1 MAFWGDEYLHGK
13 TFRVFFVKEGKMVY
27 KAYEKDG
34 EIKKEKFAN
43 VSPNSVVLNGDI
55 RNKKVA
61 DLNLDYEY
69 YESLA
74 WNMIKLFDGE

>member
-1 MAFWGDEYLHGK
+1 
-13 TFRVFFVKEGKMVY
+13 MVY

-43 VSPNSVVLNGDI
+43 FSPNSVVLNGDI

-74 WNMIKLFDGE
+74 